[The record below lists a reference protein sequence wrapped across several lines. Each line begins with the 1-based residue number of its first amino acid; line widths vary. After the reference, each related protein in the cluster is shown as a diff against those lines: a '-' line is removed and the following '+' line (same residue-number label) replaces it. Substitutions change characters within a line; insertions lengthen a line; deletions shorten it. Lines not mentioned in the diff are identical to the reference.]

1 MSFVAKIAIH
11 LHYFILILSLLPIQ
25 YIKLKRMLT
34 EALNEYLRPLR
45 QRRKA
50 LEQDLAYIREVLD
63 AGVSQARFV
72 GKQTLQEV
80 RQVMNMEY

>member
-1 MSFVAKIAIH
+1 
-11 LHYFILILSLLPIQ
+11 
-25 YIKLKRMLT
+25 
-34 EALNEYLRPLR
+34 
-45 QRRKA
+45 
-50 LEQDLAYIREVLD
+50 VLD